1 MSFNLTVIPD
11 FLISAVSLLLSRYK
25 SFLADCFT
33 SSGLSIHTY
42 PESLMYLNLF
52 FIVLFIVPA
61 FLAFISVG
69 SCGITYPGFG
79 FATSYAKYVP
89 AFRFVTDISPELFVL
104 YLVAWSFDVTYV
116 VLPFCCCTYFFNSLF

>member
-1 MSFNLTVIPD
+1 
-11 FLISAVSLLLSRYK
+11 
-25 SFLADCFT
+25 
-33 SSGLSIHTY
+33 
-42 PESLMYLNLF
+42 MYLNLF

-69 SCGITYPGFG
+69 SSEITYPGFG

-116 VLPFCCCTYFFNSLF
+116 VLPFCCCTYCFNSLL